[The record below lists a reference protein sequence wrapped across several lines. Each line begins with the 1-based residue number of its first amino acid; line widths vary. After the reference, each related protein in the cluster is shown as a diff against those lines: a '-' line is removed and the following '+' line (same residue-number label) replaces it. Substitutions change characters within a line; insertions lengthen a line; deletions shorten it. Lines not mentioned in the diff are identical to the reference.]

1 MFGAEAVDIGGPC
14 VKPSSFDRLRM
25 RISMRG
31 HRNSKP
37 VNRPHPELVEG
48 RGPPL
53 GLSAAVLALV
63 LASPALAQP
72 PMELRL
78 ADVGRF
84 ATFVDM
90 DGIAWTG
97 RTARLRVLQ
106 VAEEGFTAGTE
117 AFWGGWRHE
126 VIDCEAR
133 TIAHTGFG
141 SIRVG
146 GREGPVTG
154 DQRPAAAILPGGAD
168 EAVAKVVCDGW
179 RPYAGAPIAT
189 SVAQAV
195 EIGRS
200 LIETGAEP

>member
-1 MFGAEAVDIGGPC
+1 MFGADRVDFGLRRSLAWLAGG
-14 VKPSSFDRLRM
+14 L
-25 RISMRG
+25 I
-31 HRNSKP
+31 
-37 VNRPHPELVEG
+37 
-48 RGPPL
+48 
-53 GLSAAVLALV
+53 
-63 LASPALAQP
+63 ALAFPAFAQA

-90 DGIAWTG
+90 GGIAWTG

-133 TIAHTGFG
+133 TIAHAGFG
-141 SIRVG
+141 SIRAG

-154 DQRPAAAILPGGAD
+154 DQRPAAAIPAGGAD

-179 RPYAGAPIAT
+179 RPFAKVPVMASVEDAVKAGRP
-189 SVAQAV
+189 
-195 EIGRS
+195 